1 MSYYSFQYSCVL
13 TRFLVYKTASS
24 EVFCFWSRT
33 FQNQYAFKLTTRVL
47 NVDCCQRSLTLQG
60 IDWCLYI
67 HLNNDIYCINSAF
80 LSVIIL
86 CILRD

>member
-47 NVDCCQRSLTLQG
+47 KVDCCQRSLTLQG
-60 IDWCLYI
+60 IDWCFYI
-67 HLNNDIYCINSAF
+67 HLNND
-80 LSVIIL
+80 
-86 CILRD
+86 